1 MDDTNLHDQLLA
13 QLAEQQAAVE
23 EIAALL
29 AEDSTAELIQ
39 LHQELI
45 TGVQETQLALSDFE
59 AANKLQDGPAH
70 QSSSQVGALHRFGR
84 LLLTAAMLISL
95 L

>member
-39 LHQELI
+39 VQRAMQPMLNSLCAQLCSSAESAASKVHQAD
-45 TGVQETQLALSDFE
+45 GVLFAAASRTYYWSARDSASLVQL
-59 AANKLQDGPAH
+59 
-70 QSSSQVGALHRFGR
+70 
-84 LLLTAAMLISL
+84 
-95 L
+95 